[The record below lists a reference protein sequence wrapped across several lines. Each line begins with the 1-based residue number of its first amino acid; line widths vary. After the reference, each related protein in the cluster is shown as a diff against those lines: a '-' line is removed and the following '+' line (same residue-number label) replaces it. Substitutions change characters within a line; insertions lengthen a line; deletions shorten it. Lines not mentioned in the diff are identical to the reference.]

1 MLASS
6 FRQVCLPQ
14 HCRLTDE
21 RENPTGVEDNISE
34 SSQAMISKGQ
44 KQQRFGRK
52 PGEEP
57 RCHRS
62 TERQRRTL
70 GLSSGSVECSPNLA
84 HLHACLI
91 DKIDKLPFEG

>member
-52 PGEEP
+52 PGERASLP
-57 RCHRS
+57 SFDRA
-62 TERQRRTL
+62 TEENSRVVIGINRV
-70 GLSSGSVECSPNLA
+70 LSKSSASS
-84 HLHACLI
+84 CL
-91 DKIDKLPFEG
+91 PYR